1 MRAASASHG
10 ASTERSPD
18 AATLGGTPP
27 RTGTGT
33 GTGTDSEQSFKDG
46 PQQIEQRRGG
56 SAEGRKPVDGKRLFQ
71 QVQGG
76 NVNLLFARPSARPS
90 ASQSVSYM
98 RLV

>member
-18 AATLGGTPP
+18 AATLGGTP
-27 RTGTGT
+27 TGTD
-33 GTGTDSEQSFKDG
+33 TGTDSEQSFKDG

-76 NVNLLFARPSARPS
+76 NVNLLFARPSVCPS
-90 ASQSVSYM
+90 ASQSASYM

>member
-27 RTGTGT
+27 RTDT

-76 NVNLLFARPSARPS
+76 NVNLLFARPSVRPS